1 MARNV
6 ALVTE
11 VVNSIVPYTRHF
23 ASPSLQ
29 PMTPMRPFTYLTLAL
44 PLAYSLVACGGRETN
59 EADSVLAATPSAS
72 APVAESDAVATPA
85 ARMPAVNAAP
95 ITGTIIEVKMIG
107 DAKGYRFEPASI
119 AARPGDGVKFVV
131 VSGGPHEVAFDLD
144 VVPAETKPQ
153 LIANMPNGANGR
165 SPLLSVAQETW
176 TLSLGGLRPGK
187 YPFVSTPRL
196 PQGMKGEIQIQ

>member
-59 EADSVLAATPSAS
+59 EADIVLAATPSAS
-72 APVAESDAVATPA
+72 VPAAESGAVATPA
-85 ARMPAVNAAP
+85 APIPAVNAAP
-95 ITGTIIEVKMIG
+95 ITGTISEGKMIG
-107 DAKGYRFEPASI
+107 DAKGYRLEPASI
-119 AARPGDGVKFVV
+119 AARPGDGVKCVF
-131 VSGGPHEVAFDLD
+131 VSGGPQAVAVRRVF
-144 VVPAETKPQ
+144 VP
-153 LIANMPNGANGR
+153 
-165 SPLLSVAQETW
+165 S
-176 TLSLGGLRPGK
+176 
-187 YPFVSTPRL
+187 
-196 PQGMKGEIQIQ
+196 